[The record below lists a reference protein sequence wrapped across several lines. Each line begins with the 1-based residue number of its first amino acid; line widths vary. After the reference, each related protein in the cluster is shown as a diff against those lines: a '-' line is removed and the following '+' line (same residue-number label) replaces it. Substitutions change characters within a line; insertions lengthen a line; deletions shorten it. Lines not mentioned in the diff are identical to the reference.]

1 MEVLGF
7 YLGREVFFAERV
19 SFVVIS
25 FVSLFVLLLLFWE
38 GCFLLLVLKMILT
51 SRKK

>member
-1 MEVLGF
+1 MKVLGF

-25 FVSLFVLLLLFWE
+25 FVSLFVFVVVVLGRLFSSIGFE
-38 GCFLLLVLKMILT
+38 NDSYK
-51 SRKK
+51 